1 MFYQKCPRR
10 DHSSHQS
17 TQLSQLRFGIIFFHR
32 SISQPQQCLHLG
44 GITLCGGGCPRPCRM
59 LTASLAS
66 IHQTPLAP
74 PPPGWN
80 NQKCLYILP
89 NVRGRGQNTTP
100 HLENDSSRLWILKVW
115 SMDRKQQHLLGGSL
129 EIYNLGP
136 TPDLLRQNL
145 QCDKIPRC
153 FLWTLKSEKAF

>member
-32 SISQPQQCLHLG
+32 SISQPQQCSHLG

-100 HLENDSSRLWILKVW
+100 HLENDSSRLWILHGPKATA
-115 SMDRKQQHLLGGSL
+115 SLGRFARN
-129 EIYNLGP
+129 I
-136 TPDLLRQNL
+136 Q
-145 QCDKIPRC
+145 PRPHPRPPEAE
-153 FLWTLKSEKAF
+153 SAV